1 MGMSQVQV
9 SRREK
14 KILKAVAYINTGYTV
29 LTDTAVVPNFITQ
42 EQLEMMKEAAAEY
55 NTGHNY

>member
-1 MGMSQVQV
+1 M
-9 SRREK
+9 K
-14 KILKAVAYINTGYTV
+14 KRIF
-29 LTDTAVVPNFITQ
+29 AVVPNFITQ